1 MANIFN
7 NPWEGN
13 PWENQYNFGANAPS
27 IGVNPMPGPQSP
39 PGQSFGEFQKP
50 FETPSP
56 WGTVPQ
62 VQQQQAQTLGMQA
75 PQTPQYP
82 AQTLG
87 MQAPQVQ
94 QPKQGKFSPNPNPP
108 GYITPLPSPPRTQ
121 QPVIGPGPIEDGG
134 IINPPKRGKWSPNP
148 NPPGYITPLPSP
160 PNAGTGGPLP
170 PGGPQP
176 PRFGQQ
182 FPSRRFGPQPPR
194 FGPQPPRFAPQP
206 PRRVPQQPPGRIAGS
221 SVADRGRQIQ
231 RGLANQ
237 LQGYNRQTTSSTSPS
252 PRVGMLG
259 GKTKRSFG
267 F

>member
-87 MQAPQVQ
+87 MQVPQVQ
-94 QPKQGKFSPNPNPP
+94 QLGGPMNPVQTLGQGGVPQQTQ
-108 GYITPLPSPPRTQ
+108 GYRIPLLGTVSQPPRFGQ
-121 QPVIGPGPIEDGG
+121 QPPRFGQ
-134 IINPPKRGKWSPNP
+134 
-148 NPPGYITPLPSP
+148 
-160 PNAGTGGPLP
+160 
-170 PGGPQP
+170 QP

-182 FPSRRFGPQPPR
+182 FPGRRFGPQPPR
-194 FGPQPPRFAPQP
+194 FAPQPPRLAPQP

-237 LQGYNRQTTSSTSPS
+237 PQGYNRQTTSSTSPS

-259 GKTKRSFG
+259 GKTKRGFG

>member
-7 NPWEGN
+7 NPWEGNPWEGN

-75 PQTPQYP
+75 PQVQQLGGPMNP
-82 AQTLG
+82 VQTLG
-87 MQAPQVQ
+87 QGGVPQQ
-94 QPKQGKFSPNPNPP
+94 TQG
-108 GYITPLPSPPRTQ
+108 YRIPL
-121 QPVIGPGPIEDGG
+121 
-134 IINPPKRGKWSPNP
+134 
-148 NPPGYITPLPSP
+148 L
-160 PNAGTGGPLP
+160 GTVS
-170 PGGPQP
+170 QP

-182 FPSRRFGPQPPR
+182 FPSRRFGPQPPRFGPQPPR